1 MEIELFSAPHFPDGW
16 TTNDLIYK
24 WKEINPV
31 QLTKNL
37 SLPGGFKLANYSNHQ
52 CDVVTATGGLEK
64 AQHFVTTN
72 QIQLLMAPEVLA
84 PKHESRILRHCWDVF
99 KIGTVFLSCL
109 LVKPLLLFSAQI
121 LA

>member
-37 SLPGGFKLANYSNHQ
+37 SLPGGFKLANYSNHN
-52 CDVVTATGGLEK
+52 CDVVTATGGWGERERDRLS
-64 AQHFVTTN
+64 Q
-72 QIQLLMAPEVLA
+72 QIKSGPW
-84 PKHESRILRHCWDVF
+84 P
-99 KIGTVFLSCL
+99 
-109 LVKPLLLFSAQI
+109 
-121 LA
+121 